1 MPLICHCFGPRAVRY
16 WARLP
21 ACRVGCLPGRLPGC
35 SAAWPVPPGAAGSQA
50 GTRRHQPGSS
60 QAARQPGSQH
70 RRVITSA
77 RDAGAP
83 SSKTKMTRKPND
95 DPPPDKRPC
104 PSFCPGLSTTGVDR
118 KLGQGGSTG
127 CHHQFARKYKL
138 DLPPLPLCHGTT
150 PPGDQTVSP
159 TVEQVRGARGPNAD
173 ARPS

>member
-1 MPLICHCFGPRAVRY
+1 MARELCGIGRDCLRAGLAACLVGCLA
-16 WARLP
+16 ARLP
-21 ACRVGCLPGRLPGC
+21 GPCRLGPPAARPAPGGT
-35 SAAWPVPPGAAGSQA
+35 SQA
-50 GTRRHQPGSS
+50 AARQPGS

-83 SSKTKMTRKPND
+83 SFKTKMTRKPND